1 MSPSIPLAIVLFVV
15 GVLLLSAEV
24 FIPSGGLLT
33 VLSIISLVASFWT
46 AFEVSTAVG
55 IIFVIVAVVGI
66 PLLLSKLLKI
76 FPETFIGK
84 LLVLRGPKGHNEVAT
99 SPEER
104 LKNFLG
110 KRGITKSVL
119 RPSGIAEIDG
129 ERIDVVTEGMAIEPN
144 RPIEVIGT
152 RGIALVVREIEEE
165 KKETSFNE

>member
-1 MSPSIPLAIVLFVV
+1 MTPSIGLAALLFVV
-15 GVLLLSAEV
+15 GFLLITAEV
-24 FIPSGGLLT
+24 FIPSGGALT
-33 VLSIISLVASFWT
+33 VLSIISFVLSFVT
-46 AFEVSTAVG
+46 AFRVSVIVG
-55 IIFVIVAVVGI
+55 VVFVVVAVVAI

-99 SPEER
+99 SPEGR
-104 LKNFLG
+104 LQKFLG

-144 RPIEVIGT
+144 RPVEVIGT

-165 KKETSFNE
+165 KKETS